1 MDADKFGVNLCGWKL
16 KAVPKCSHRHTLTP
30 SKTRKSCS
38 ISAEKREREDQIY
51 LAERADFI
59 SRTHAFCTA
68 DLLQASSGIKTEK
81 IHHWQSFLSQ
91 RGNLR
96 DFFYRLRAPDKKSSV

>member
-1 MDADKFGVNLCGWKL
+1 MWLEIESGSEVLA
-16 KAVPKCSHRHTLTP
+16 HTP

-38 ISAEKREREDQIY
+38 ISAEKREEREREDQIY

-81 IHHWQSFLSQ
+81 IHHWQSF
-91 RGNLR
+91 
-96 DFFYRLRAPDKKSSV
+96 FFLKEGTCEIFFIA